1 MSSFNFSFLNREIS
15 FNNPSIIFK
24 FSQDDLETLP
34 GGSVSQNVELG
45 ARYFVMLCR
54 IYSKFVL
61 TILLRFIA

>member
-24 FSQDDLETLP
+24 FSQDDLEILP

-45 ARYFVMLCR
+45 ARYYVEF
-54 IYSKFVL
+54 IQIFFF